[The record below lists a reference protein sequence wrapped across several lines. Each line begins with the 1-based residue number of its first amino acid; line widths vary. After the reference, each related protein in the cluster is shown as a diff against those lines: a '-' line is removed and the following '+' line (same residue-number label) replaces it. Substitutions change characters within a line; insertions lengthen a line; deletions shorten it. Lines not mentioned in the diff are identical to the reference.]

1 MRIQSSGSRSLGFLL
16 QGLRAPGERWNSWV
30 TAGLGLGVVG
40 QSLNGPLPLGALLT
54 GTDRRVEASGHNRP
68 PQNPTQ
74 KTQTLYNPNPPANY
88 SSIPLLSPVSANTPI
103 ACCHSPAFSQALML
117 ALIENSLRAIL
128 ACGMPE
134 RKGSGLRDYMEG
146 L

>member
-54 GTDRRVEASGHNRP
+54 GTDRRVEADLGEGHSCQRDF
-68 PQNPTQ
+68 
-74 KTQTLYNPNPPANY
+74 
-88 SSIPLLSPVSANTPI
+88 LL
-103 ACCHSPAFSQALML
+103 L
-117 ALIENSLRAIL
+117 
-128 ACGMPE
+128 
-134 RKGSGLRDYMEG
+134 K
-146 L
+146 